1 MHRPLFALLGA
12 LVVVASSLGLL
23 GGSASAAR
31 SGNPPQP
38 GFPVT
43 VTAANGK
50 VTITRQPRRLVSLSP
65 SATEDLFAIGA
76 GSRVI
81 AVDRDSDY
89 PAGTPRTDLSGFGPN
104 VEAIAGYRPDLVV
117 LASDSN
123 SVVAGLTKLK
133 IPVLLYPPAHTL
145 AGAYGQIRHLGRATG
160 HVPEAAALIAR
171 MRARIGALVAS
182 VPARAKGRSVYHEIS
197 PDLYSAASRTF
208 IGRIYR
214 LFGLRNIA
222 DQAAAGGSGFPQ
234 LSAEYILAADP
245 DLIVLADTTCCGQ
258 NAATVAARP
267 GWSQLTAVQRGAIV
281 RLDDSIAARWGPR
294 IVNFVRAIARALR
307 TTSASQEASRR

>member
-1 MHRPLFALLGA
+1 MHRSLLALLAA
-12 LVVVASSLGLL
+12 LVAASLL
-23 GGSASAAR
+23 GGPASG
-31 SGNPPQP
+31 SQTGKPPRP

-50 VTITRQPRRLVSLSP
+50 VTITRQPRRIVSLSP
-65 SATEDLFAIGA
+65 SATENLFAIGA
-76 GSRVI
+76 GPQVI
-81 AVDRDSDY
+81 AVDRDSGY
-89 PAGTPRTDLSGFGPN
+89 PAGTPRTGLSAFGPN
-104 VEAIAGYRPDLVV
+104 LEAIAGFRPDLVV
-117 LASDSN
+117 VATDAN
-123 SVVAGLTKLK
+123 GVVAGLTKLK
-133 IPVLLYPPAHTL
+133 IPVLLYPPARNL
-145 AGAYGQIRHLGRATG
+145 GGAYEQIRRLGRATG
-160 HVPEAAALIAR
+160 HLREAAALVAR
-171 MRARIGALVAS
+171 MRARIAALVAS
-182 VPARAKGRSVYHEIS
+182 VPASAKGRSVYHEIS
-197 PDLYSAASRTF
+197 PDFYSAASGTF

-222 DQAAAGGSGFPQ
+222 DAAAAAGSGFPQ

-267 GWSQLTAVQRGAIV
+267 GWSQLTAVRRGAIV

-307 TTSASQEASRR
+307 TTQR